1 MCWQDRASGCSG
13 CTSEFAL
20 FQYPFVLDLTRRH
33 CLASPHCHLSR
44 IAPEPN
50 PEGWSLERGEP
61 GDTNCELPTWW
72 ELTVTQPRG
81 NLPCRHE
88 FFLTNIQGGSQFP
101 RKFLQLLAK
110 GQLGLNLLE
119 VNLLDLA
126 QSGFKPGCETGA
138 IRVALMDDAL
148 LSVGRGQTSILILLD
163 FSINHEILLSCL
175 MGGRSPG

>member
-13 CTSEFAL
+13 CTSELAL
-20 FQYPFVLDLTRRH
+20 FQYLFVLDLTRWH
-33 CLASPHCHLSR
+33 CLASSCCHLSR
-44 IAPEPN
+44 ISPEPN
-50 PEGWSLERGEP
+50 PEGWSLESGEL
-61 GDTNCELPTWW
+61 GDTNWELPTCW

-81 NLPCRHE
+81 NLSCRHE
-88 FFLTNIQGGSQFP
+88 FILTKIQEGLQFP
-101 RKFLQLLAK
+101 RKHLQLLAK
-110 GQLGLNLLE
+110 GQPGVTLLE

-126 QSGFKPGCETGA
+126 QSGFKPGCGTGA
-138 IRVALMDDAL
+138 IRVALMDDTL